1 MWNRTL
7 AGLTIPGPCRD
18 GEYAESHRLCTYA
31 ATWAP
36 VDYEQCFQQ
45 GCGEDA
51 GWPSTPA
58 RVTLRR
64 DCGAGYRGYQYRH
77 CMADGAWGAVEDGD
91 CGRLAAGE

>member
-18 GEYAESHRLCTYA
+18 GEYGESHRLCTYA
-31 ATWAP
+31 GTWAP

-64 DCGAGYRGYQYRH
+64 DCGAGYRTGTAWRT
-77 CMADGAWGAVEDGD
+77 ARGARWRTATAVGLQQGSEG
-91 CGRLAAGE
+91 

>member
-18 GEYAESHRLCTYA
+18 GEY
-31 ATWAP
+31 
-36 VDYEQCFQQ
+36 
-45 GCGEDA
+45 G
-51 GWPSTPA
+51 
-58 RVTLRR
+58 VTLRR

-91 CGRLAAGE
+91 CGRLAAGA